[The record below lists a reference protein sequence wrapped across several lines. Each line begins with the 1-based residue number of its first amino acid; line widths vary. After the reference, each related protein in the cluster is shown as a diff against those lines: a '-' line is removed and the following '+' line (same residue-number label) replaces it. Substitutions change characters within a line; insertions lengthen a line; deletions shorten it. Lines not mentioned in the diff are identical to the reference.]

1 MPSMPLHRPS
11 LEGTPPSS
19 PVLATTMITH
29 DIVEGAAISS
39 GANNADKSFLL
50 PGPGFVSPVEGVAGG
65 LEADGGGGRSGD
77 SNPSTRR
84 NLRKTVE
91 GRDEL
96 FKRRLKQLRHKDMLF
111 ELMEDGTYEMKH
123 MSMREVFNY
132 VQGMARFIYL
142 FFWGGKSCFF
152 SYLESGNPVRTRS
165 YFLY

>member
-1 MPSMPLHRPS
+1 MSIAVQSLPLNRLS

-19 PVLATTMITH
+19 PALATTMITQ
-29 DIVEGAAISS
+29 DTAGAAAVL
-39 GANNADKSFLL
+39 GAAENADKPFLL
-50 PGPGFVSPVEGVAGG
+50 PVSGFVSPMEGVAGG
-65 LEADGGGGRSGD
+65 EANGGGGRSGD

-96 FKRRLKQLRHKDMLF
+96 FKRRLKQLRQKDMLF

-132 VQGMARFIYL
+132 VQGMAGF
-142 FFWGGKSCFF
+142 
-152 SYLESGNPVRTRS
+152 
-165 YFLY
+165 

>member
-1 MPSMPLHRPS
+1 M
-11 LEGTPPSS
+11 
-19 PVLATTMITH
+19 ATTMITQ
-29 DIVEGAAISS
+29 DTVEDTTVPG
-39 GANNADKSFLL
+39 GANNADKPLLL
-50 PGPGFVSPVEGVAGG
+50 PGPGFVSPVEGVTGG
-65 LEADGGGGRSGD
+65 VEADGGGGRFGD

-132 VQGMARFIYL
+132 VQGMA
-142 FFWGGKSCFF
+142 
-152 SYLESGNPVRTRS
+152 
-165 YFLY
+165 